1 MNSQWDRMASILERA
16 GALSGGERARFLDEE
31 CGTDR
36 ELRSE
41 VESLLAHDD
50 DTDDY
55 LMPPHVQAVRVAA
68 PLVEGQILGGF
79 RLVRRLGSGGMG
91 SVYEAEQAHPH
102 RRIALKVLPALEH
115 NAAVQR
121 RFAQEGEL
129 LARMNHPAIA
139 QIFETGVDGATPYF
153 AMELVEDALT
163 ITEYTRRHALTVA
176 QSIELIRHVCA
187 AIAHGHAKGVVH
199 RDIKPGNVLVDAH
212 GTVKVIDF
220 GIARALDVAEGE
232 GARMTR
238 TGDLVGTLQ
247 YTSPEQAEGR
257 IGDVDAQTDVHAL
270 GLVLYE
276 MICGR
281 RAYAIEGKPLTQA
294 LRAISQDA
302 IPRVRSLRS
311 DLPPEVEWILAKALE
326 KDRARRYASV
336 HELDAD
342 LERFL
347 AHQPVLAGPPSRI
360 YEARKFVRRHRVG
373 VAALAAVFAA
383 LTIGLVVALSARN
396 RAREARDQLAVRA
409 HELEIE
415 TARKDRVLA
424 FQNRL
429 LTAASHDAQG
439 YDVRVVELL
448 DIAREELRTTHEEP
462 EVALELHRALG
473 EAYANLGRLE
483 DALEESRAT
492 LELARSSTGISIERL
507 AGFERIVVHL
517 RCKLGA
523 DPAAAADE
531 ARSLLERNLAR
542 LGPSAP
548 ETLRSARVLTEHL
561 ARAGSFEEAE
571 SVARDALA
579 QCVSRDSEEAA
590 ALIQSLTENFM
601 QAGRFAEAEGLLREL
616 FEIRRGRAG
625 ATDRRTL
632 DAQTMLINCL
642 ALRGSGEEA
651 EQLARTAVE
660 AYVQRS
666 GPEHVDTLS
675 AQLVHCQTLLQLG
688 REQEAVQTLKDVAS
702 RSKPLSRGDSI
713 GTIDV
718 RSRLGWMLDQCGQTT
733 EALPILREAYAERVD
748 RGLVEAE
755 TVQAAT
761 LLAVALRRAGLLAE
775 SEATAREAA
784 SQGEKQYGRSARVV
798 VNAYQ
803 TLSITLIDLKR
814 APEAVETMEA
824 NVEIQRRLQG
834 PEHDDRLRGLNV
846 LALALSAAG
855 RRLEAELVIREAL
868 AARVE
873 KFGAVNAGTLRSRE
887 ILAGLLNDAG
897 RLQEAEAEFCEM
909 SSAWRQVESFPLKVA
924 EGCAALAVLR
934 QALGR
939 ELDALDAYR
948 EAHAAASTLPPDSP
962 ERLDFTLRLAEQ
974 WLRVGQPDPVP
985 GLLEPI
991 LEACVLAGGTGGPR
1005 ARSCRELLLSSY
1017 EALGLDLPAAALR
1030 EQIAAQ
1036 SKGS

>member
-1 MNSQWDRMASILERA
+1 MKRPWDDVA
-16 GALSGGERARFLDEE
+16 ALFEAAAVLSREERARFLDER
-31 CGTDR
+31 CADDV
-36 ELRSE
+36 ELRRE
-41 VESLLAHDD
+41 VDSLLEHHDSAG
-50 DTDDY
+50 DY
-55 LMPPHVQAVRVAA
+55 LTPPHVATFVPAIPLTPGAVV
-68 PLVEGQILGGF
+68 GGF
-79 RLVRRLGSGGMG
+79 RLVRCIGTGGMG
-91 SVYEAEQAHPH
+91 SVHEAEQSHPH
-102 RRIALKVLPALEH
+102 RQVALKVLPPFAD
-115 NAAVQR
+115 ASSAR
-121 RFAQEGEL
+121 RFAQEAEL
-129 LARMNHPAIA
+129 LARMNHPSIA
-139 QIFETGVDGATPYF
+139 QIFAAGVDGTTPYL
-153 AMELVEDALT
+153 AMELVEDALPITAFVRARELSATET
-163 ITEYTRRHALTVA
+163 IALF
-176 QSIELIRHVCA
+176 RHVCA
-187 AIAHGHAKGVVH
+187 AVAHGHAKGVVH
-199 RDIKPGNVLVDAH
+199 RDLKPSNVLVDAA
-212 GTVKVIDF
+212 GVPKVIDF
-220 GIARALDVAEGE
+220 GIARALDDADGE
-232 GARMTR
+232 GPRMTR
-238 TGDLVGTLQ
+238 TGELIGTLQ
-247 YTSPEQAEGR
+247 YMSPEQAEGR
-257 IGDVDAQTDVHAL
+257 AGEVDAQSDVHAL

-276 MICGR
+276 LVCGK
-281 RAYAIEGKPLTQA
+281 RAYSLEGKALTQS
-294 LRAISQDA
+294 LRAIVEDP
-302 IPRVRSLRS
+302 IPSARSVRSS
-311 DLPPEVEWILAKALE
+311 LPAELEWILAKAID
-326 KDRARRYASV
+326 KDRMRRYASV
-336 HELDAD
+336 AEFDAD
-342 LERFL
+342 LARLL
-347 AHQPVLAGPPSRI
+347 AHEPVLASPPSRL

-373 VAALAAVFAA
+373 VGALAAVFMA
-383 LTIGLVVALSARN
+383 LAIGLVFTLRE
-396 RAREARDQLAVRA
+396 RAKAESARDQLAVRA
-409 HELEIE
+409 KELEIE

-517 RCKLGA
+517 RCELGA

-748 RGLVEAE
+748 RGLVGAAE

-761 LLAVALRRAGLLAE
+761 LLAAALRRAGLLAE

-834 PEHDDRLRGLNV
+834 PEHDDTLRGLNV

-873 KFGAVNAGTLRSRE
+873 KFGALNAGTLRSRE

-948 EAHAAASTLPPDSP
+948 EAHAAASTLPPASP

-1017 EALGLDLPAAALR
+1017 EALGLELPAAALR